1 MPHFIVH
8 FVLNRSE
15 INSKKMNYT
24 NQIVVNEAYLTERS
38 NTHCD
43 VIKETVSLQSARAK
57 QTDTDCARAEFLFPP
72 SHIYFNGIE

>member
-43 VIKETVSLQSARAK
+43 VIKETVSLQRARAT
-57 QTDTDCARAEFLFPP
+57 QTDTDCARAEFFVSESHLF
-72 SHIYFNGIE
+72 